1 MAANLDE
8 GKFKYSNLSETHY
21 NESFIAKTKTPSR
34 VKVGGTERDPY
45 GFAIDAIDID
55 WGGYD
60 LTYINTS
67 YNVAEIKSSRL
78 HNANL
83 GNKDEG
89 IISTGH
95 LLKTLSQN
103 FERLRTL
110 CANNENAIN
119 TTNENS
125 VKISDHPVKDIEIS
139 YDVDD
144 TLDED
149 ENVVTGTLNMTINYL

>member
-8 GKFKYSNLSETHY
+8 GKFKYSNLSETQY

-78 HNANL
+78 HNSNL

-110 CANNENAIN
+110 CANNENTIN
-119 TTNENS
+119 ET
-125 VKISDHPVKDIEIS
+125 VKRSDHPVEDIDITYE
-139 YDVDD
+139 DVI
-144 TLDED
+144 EVD

>member
-8 GKFKYSNLSETHY
+8 GKFKYSNLSEKQY

-119 TTNENS
+119 ET
-125 VKISDHPVKDIEIS
+125 VKISDHPVEDIDITYE
-139 YDVDD
+139 DVVE
-144 TLDED
+144 LEED
-149 ENVVTGTLNMTINYL
+149 GSVVTGTLNMTINYL